1 MKKQL
6 FLSLLAIVAAAG
18 SLMAQGDMQQKTS
31 SERATEITAKLKTDL
46 LLTAGQEPKV
56 AKAFEDYY
64 TTMQKLRD
72 EMRAAGTVDR
82 ERMKDNMQRVS
93 TVRDDKLKAI
103 LTEDQMK
110 KWTNEVEPGMRSQ
123 RKPAQK

>member
-64 TTMQKLRD
+64 TTMQKLRE

-110 KWTNEVEPGMRSQ
+110 KWTNEVEPGMRPQ

>member
-64 TTMQKLRD
+64 TTMQKLRE

-110 KWTNEVEPGMRSQ
+110 KWTNEVEPAMRSQ

>member
-31 SERATEITAKLKTDL
+31 SERATEITAKLKTE
-46 LLTAGQEPKV
+46 LTLTSEQEPKV

-64 TTMQKLRD
+64 TTMQKLRE

-110 KWTNEVEPGMRSQ
+110 KWTNEVEPAMRSQ

>member
-31 SERATEITAKLKTDL
+31 SERATEITAKLKTE
-46 LLTAGQEPKV
+46 LTLTSEQEPKV

-64 TTMQKLRD
+64 TTMQKLRE

-110 KWTNEVEPGMRSQ
+110 KWSNEVEPAMRSQ

>member
-64 TTMQKLRD
+64 TTMQKLRE

-110 KWTNEVEPGMRSQ
+110 KWTNEVEPEMRPQ

>member
-64 TTMQKLRD
+64 TTMQKLRE

-110 KWTNEVEPGMRSQ
+110 KWTNEVEPAMRPQ